1 MIGRCF
7 CKSEYQDK
15 KYGQGIRVMNR
26 TKNGKVRCTV
36 CGREADAPSAKT
48 QPKEAKNHGHRQ
60 AQGQ

>member
-1 MIGRCF
+1 MIGKCYCRN
-7 CKSEYQDK
+7 EYQDK

-48 QPKEAKNHGHRQ
+48 QPKEAKK
-60 AQGQ
+60 